1 MVIPEQ
7 HLDAM
12 RAEWRRAARETVVIT
27 TPIEQEDGQGGYQDT
42 GAVVTEGPLPCSKG
56 PVGSDVGSRVLQE
69 RENTESLHVIYVPHD
84 AAVSYRSTLVLN
96 GNERFQA
103 VAVVPRRTYQVK
115 RRVLARYAGVVES
128 AES

>member
-1 MVIPEQ
+1 MVIPDP
-7 HLDAM
+7 HLEAM
-12 RAEWRRAARETVVIT
+12 REEWRAGARETVVIT
-27 TPIEQEDGQGGYQDT
+27 TPIEQPDGQGGFEDT
-42 GAVVTEGPLPCSKG
+42 GQVVTEGPLPCSKG
-56 PVGSDVGSRVLQE
+56 PIGQAVGERVVQE

-115 RRVLARYAGVVES
+115 RRVLARYAGVLGSEES
-128 AES
+128 